1 MSDLLEF
8 NLKVNSLLYTISGL
22 PVHALVVH
30 FAVVLLPLAAFSVII
45 AIYIPRFRKNFAFAS
60 VFGTFVGTG
69 AAFVAKQSGEALS
82 AHIGLPK
89 THANYGNLLPYISTI
104 FFALSLV
111 WYQGVRNKSTIK
123 ANKLGH
129 STALL
134 AVIVIGLT
142 FLTGHSGAQAVWK
155 ARIEALN
162 STASTDTS
170 SQTIGN
176 ATTYSRAEVA
186 KHSKPSDCWTV
197 INNKVYNL
205 TKWID
210 RHPGGPGVIELICG
224 KDGTG
229 AFNGQHGGQARPA
242 SELANFAIGKL
253 G

>member
-1 MSDLLEF
+1 MS
-8 NLKVNSLLYTISGL
+8 SLLYTISGL

-30 FAVVLLPLAAFSVII
+30 FAVVLLPLAAFGVLT
-45 AIYIPRFRKNFAFAS
+45 AIYIPRFRRNFAFAS
-60 VFGTFVGTG
+60 VLGTFVGTG

-89 THANYGNLLPYISTI
+89 THANYGSILPYISI
-104 FFALSLV
+104 VFFALSVL
-111 WYQGVRNKSTIK
+111 WYQSVRNRSSIK
-123 ANKLGH
+123 ASSLGH
-129 STALL
+129 ATAVL

-155 ARIEALN
+155 ARIESL
-162 STASTDTS
+162 SSTS
-170 SQTIGN
+170 SNDSSNQSSGN
-176 ATTYSRAEVA
+176 GTKYSRADVA

-197 INNKVYNL
+197 INGKVYNL

-210 RHPGGPGVIELICG
+210 RHPGGPGVIEMICG

-229 AFNGQHGGQARPA
+229 AFNGQHGGQRRPA
-242 SELANFAIGKL
+242 SELKNYAIGTL